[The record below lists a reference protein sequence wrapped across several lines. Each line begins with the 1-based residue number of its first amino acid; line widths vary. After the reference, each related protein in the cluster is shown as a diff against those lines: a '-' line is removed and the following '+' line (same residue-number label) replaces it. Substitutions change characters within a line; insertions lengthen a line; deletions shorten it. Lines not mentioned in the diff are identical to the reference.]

1 MTADSTIGEADIA
14 AVFYKFRNVLNG
26 FCSQGYIVNAG
37 PLGKF
42 RPTFLSKVVEKE
54 EGFGKYRYS
63 CYVTNLTLPAKVVY
77 DTYRGKADSEN
88 RIKELKYDFSPD
100 DFVSH
105 NFWATEACGSFIIM
119 AYNFMSLFRHALIN
133 SDNRKFLKTI
143 RYELLDTPAYLGKVK
158 DKHIL

>member
-54 EGFGKYRYS
+54 EDFGKYRYS

-77 DTYRGKADSEN
+77 DTYRGRADSEN
-88 RIKELKYDFSPD
+88 RVKELKYDFSLD

-105 NFWATEACGSFIIM
+105 NF
-119 AYNFMSLFRHALIN
+119 
-133 SDNRKFLKTI
+133 
-143 RYELLDTPAYLGKVK
+143 
-158 DKHIL
+158 